1 MSLRVLFVCT
11 GNSARSQMAESV
23 LNRRGAGRYEAES
36 AGSQPAAR
44 VHPLAVEVLREAGL
58 GWSGRQPRGLDGAE
72 RERWDLVITVCDQ
85 AKEACPVFLGRPVVE
100 HWGMPDPAAVNG
112 DAATR
117 RAAFVETLAL
127 INRRVDDLL
136 LRSGSLPA
144 QIER

>member
-1 MSLRVLFVCT
+1 MTLRVLFVCT

-23 LNRRGAGRYEAES
+23 LNRRGGGRYQAES
-36 AGSQPAAR
+36 AGSHPAAH

-58 GWSGRQPRGLDGAE
+58 GWSGRQPRGLDGVE

-85 AKEACPVFLGRPVVE
+85 AKEACPVFLGQPVVE
-100 HWGMPDPAAVNG
+100 HWGIADPAAVEG

-127 INRRVDDLL
+127 IKRRVDDLL
-136 LRSGSLPA
+136 LRHGSPPA
-144 QIER
+144 QTER